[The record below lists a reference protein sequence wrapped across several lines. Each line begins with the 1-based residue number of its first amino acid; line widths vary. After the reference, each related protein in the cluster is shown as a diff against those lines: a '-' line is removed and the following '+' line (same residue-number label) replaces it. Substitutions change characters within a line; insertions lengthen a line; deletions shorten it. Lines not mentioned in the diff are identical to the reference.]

1 VPTAGRDVWGRDEGD
16 LALIPV
22 GATLTEIVADP
33 QRRLL
38 YATDFDNGQLYVI
51 DAAEGRVQLHMT
63 IGSRPSDLSLDP
75 AGQRLYVAL
84 SGGSEIAVIDLET
97 LQRLP
102 SIQLSF

>member
-1 VPTAGRDVWGRDEGD
+1 MPPICQRLTALLLLCTAACQTDVPTAGRDVWGRDEGD

-51 DAAEGRVQLHMT
+51 DAAEGRVQ
-63 IGSRPSDLSLDP
+63 SCS
-75 AGQRLYVAL
+75 
-84 SGGSEIAVIDLET
+84 
-97 LQRLP
+97 
-102 SIQLSF
+102 